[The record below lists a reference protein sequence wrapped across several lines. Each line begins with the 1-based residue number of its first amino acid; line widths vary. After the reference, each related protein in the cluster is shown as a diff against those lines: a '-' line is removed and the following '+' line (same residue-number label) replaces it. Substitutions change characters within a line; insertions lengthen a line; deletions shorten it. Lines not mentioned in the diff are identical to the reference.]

1 MFVHIFAFKW
11 NDGATAA
18 HIAAAKAAV
27 VAFKDTCPG
36 LVDVFIG
43 ENVSANSPG
52 YTTSAA
58 MLFTDRA
65 AYDAYVVH
73 PDHQA
78 LLGWLVPL
86 IDPLEI
92 DFEA

>member
-11 NDGATAA
+11 KAEATAA
-18 HIAAAKAAV
+18 QIAAAKTAV
-27 VAFKDTCPG
+27 VAFKGSCPG
-36 LVDVFIG
+36 LVDVFLG
-43 ENVSANSPG
+43 ENVSANSPA

-58 MLFTDRA
+58 MMFTDRA

-73 PDHQA
+73 PDHRA

-86 IDPLEI
+86 IDPLEL